1 MEFRGKIMLGEKVFR
16 GTLVRGTLVRGK
28 KF

>member
-16 GTLVRGTLVRGK
+16 GTLVRRTLIRGK